1 MYFKFKKRVLILTPK
16 VAFTKNSVSL
26 LEQVCFF
33 FSNRQICTEKM
44 TAIIDRMPTIRP
56 TYRCDSEFDEA
67 VTDKKKIQIADS
79 PKYQEKFSF
88 F

>member
-1 MYFKFKKRVLILTPK
+1 
-16 VAFTKNSVSL
+16 
-26 LEQVCFF
+26 
-33 FSNRQICTEKM
+33 M